1 MGNQVKGLVYS
12 YMRFS
17 DPRQAAGH
25 SSDRQAAYAARW
37 AEEHGLRLDET
48 LSMRDEGLSA
58 YHQQHVK
65 AGALGGFL
73 AAIHEGKVP
82 PGSVLVVEGL
92 DRLSR
97 AEPIQAQAQ
106 LAQIVNAGITVVT
119 ASDGKAYSRERLKE
133 NPMDLVYSLLIMI
146 RAHEESDTKSKRVTA
161 SIVKSCRAWQAGT
174 WRGKLRNGK
183 DPQWVRETEQGWEL
197 VPERA
202 LAIQEAVSMYLRGLS
217 GVTIVQRLAE
227 KQLSP
232 VRDPISATHL
242 YKLLQNHALIGTKR
256 ITVGGESFDLEGYY
270 PPALTPEQ
278 WSDLRLA
285 SQGRGRRGAKS
296 TVPHIITGLGITYCG
311 YCGRAM
317 SGQNLFG
324 KVKKPG
330 DRLNDGYRRLLC
342 AGLQYGTGRCA
353 HPRSRSVAIIERA
366 IMGFCSDMLN
376 LRSLYGG
383 DRATPLRQQ
392 LAKQRQE
399 LETADA
405 QIERLMSAMLALDTQ
420 EPPAAFARKAHDLE
434 VVRGKTIAEIANLE
448 HQISSLARSDLE
460 GADARWQA
468 LAKGVQELDY
478 DARLE
483 ARQLVADTFERIT
496 VYASGIRPAEGLDV
510 VDVVLVAKG
519 GISRWLR
526 IDKRGEWVAGEQI
539 ELQP

>member
-1 MGNQVKGLVYS
+1 MDGQVKGLVYS

-17 DPRQAAGH
+17 DPRQATGH
-25 SSDRQAAYAARW
+25 SSDRQAAYAAKW
-37 AEEHGLRLDET
+37 AEEHGLRLDES

-73 AAIHEGKVP
+73 AAVQAGKVP

-119 ASDGKAYSRERLKE
+119 ASDGKAYSRERLKD

-183 DPQWVRETEQGWEL
+183 DPQWVTETETGWAL
-197 VPERA
+197 VPDRA
-202 LAIQEAVSMYLRGLS
+202 LAIQEAVSMYLRGQS

-227 KQLSP
+227 KSLSP
-232 VRDPISATHL
+232 VREPISATHL
-242 YKLLQNHALIGTKR
+242 YKLLQNPALIGTKR
-256 ITVGGESFDLEGYY
+256 ITVAGESFDLEGYY
-270 PPALTPEQ
+270 PAALTPEQ

-285 SQGRGRRGAKS
+285 SQGRGRRGSPS

-324 KVKKPG
+324 KIKNPG
-330 DRLNDGYRRLLC
+330 DRLRDGYRRLLC

-353 HPRSRSVAIIERA
+353 HPKSRSVAVIERA

-383 DRATPLRQQ
+383 DRATPLRVELTRLREQ
-392 LAKQRQE
+392 LATTE
-399 LETADA
+399 G
-405 QIERLMSAMLALDTQ
+405 QIDRLMAAMLALDSQ
-420 EPPAAFARKAHDLE
+420 DPPAAFARKAHDLE
-434 VVRGKTIAEIANLE
+434 ATRTKTIEEIAHVE
-448 HQISSLARSDLE
+448 HQISSLARTDLD

-496 VYASGIRPAEGLDV
+496 VYASGLRPTEGQDV
-510 VDVVLVAKG
+510 IDVVLVAKG
-519 GISRWLR
+519 GTSRWLR
-526 IDKRGEWVAGEQI
+526 IDKRGEWIAGEQVA
-539 ELQP
+539 LQP